1 MPCDDPASTFNPMAR
16 LPMVNSLLEFRP
28 GGFSLRV
35 NHVQLTP
42 QTHDSHR
49 FIRGHAPLSSFH
61 AAFRYPPMNHAQL
74 GRTLFFVVRQRSW
87 DLDTF
92 AVFLTR
98 GSRRFSSGQWFTP
111 ALFRRSSPHA
121 VI

>member
-1 MPCDDPASTFNPMAR
+1 MAR

-74 GRTLFFVVRQRSW
+74 GRTLFLGVRQRSW
-87 DLDTF
+87 DLDT
-92 AVFLTR
+92 LR
-98 GSRRFSSGQWFTP
+98 SIPHPWIP
-111 ALFRRSSPHA
+111 AFFIGAMVHPGAFPPFIPTCRYLEFILPR
-121 VI
+121 